1 MVLERDGGGRKGGEN
16 NRHTGRHGNRLLEQ
30 GTERSPLQLRTGSR
44 KRPGSGER
52 LSRKGTP
59 SQTASLSG
67 TEYSNI

>member
-16 NRHTGRHGNRLLEQ
+16 KRHGNRLLEQ